1 MDQKVVGFSKL
12 TVTELT
18 DKSFLRFSGHLSAG
32 VHHGVQQEVGGQW
45 GLGVGRAEGVGGEEG
60 GGGRRRGGGVWRRE
74 G

>member
-32 VHHGVQQEVGGQW
+32 VHHGVQQEVGGQ
-45 GLGVGRAEGVGGEEG
+45 
-60 GGGRRRGGGVWRRE
+60 
-74 G
+74 